1 MRSPYGSNIPS
12 AWHLSVTSVSCNS
25 ESPVPLTRT
34 TWKAYHGDTGAGATY
49 ESPPPTST
57 WPHRAFCGDTD
68 LLESV
73 TFVCTDWE
81 EAIVE
86 ACPPPDSG
94 RGRGPTETS
103 GRKTTQETLGGAYKK
118 SRQLPA
124 SCYIS
129 PLMRIIAT
137 TIGARYFIEK

>member
-12 AWHLSVTSVSCNS
+12 AWHLLYLLS
-25 ESPVPLTRT
+25 
-34 TWKAYHGDTGAGATY
+34 
-49 ESPPPTST
+49 
-57 WPHRAFCGDTD
+57 DTD

-94 RGRGPTETS
+94 RGRGRSERSERSPP
-103 GRKTTQETLGGAYKK
+103 
-118 SRQLPA
+118 QLPPYSPRIKMGNRQVPIKKA
-124 SCYIS
+124 GNCRLPVIS
-129 PLMRIIAT
+129 VL
-137 TIGARYFIEK
+137 